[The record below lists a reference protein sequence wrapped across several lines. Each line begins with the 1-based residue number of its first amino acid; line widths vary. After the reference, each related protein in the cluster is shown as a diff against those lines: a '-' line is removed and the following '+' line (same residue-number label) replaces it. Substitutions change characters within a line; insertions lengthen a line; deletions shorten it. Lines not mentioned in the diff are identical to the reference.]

1 MAAIEL
7 QDTGAAA
14 PDRTGHGSGPVLPGA
29 ADAGGNAYF
38 TVMVIFF
45 E

>member
-1 MAAIEL
+1 MAAIER

-14 PDRTGHGSGPVLPGA
+14 PDRTGHGPVLHGD